1 LLPPETPN
9 PDPGELPPAEA
20 PDALLPP
27 EPPAPKTPGPPV
39 CDPPDP
45 PTGDFPAEK
54 LPLFAEL
61 PVGELADTP
70 EIPAVVAESDYKHK
84 GNLVRTQTIL

>member
-9 PDPGELPPAEA
+9 PDPGKLPPAEP

-27 EPPAPKTPGPPV
+27 EPPTPKT
-39 CDPPDP
+39 PPDP
-45 PTGDFPAEK
+45 PVGDPPAGDFPAEK

-61 PVGELADTP
+61 PVGDLADTP
-70 EIPAVVAESDYKHK
+70 EIPAVVAESDHEHK